1 MRLGLV
7 VSPSPG
13 SDPARSLL
21 AQARMCEE
29 AGIELAWLAGAD
41 ASSSLHRAALTAG
54 ATTSLRVVA
63 EVVAS
68 GHPLRIAEEAT
79 VADNCSNG
87 RLTLVLTEPPAD
99 DAGSRL
105 AETADVVTAAA
116 AGIPFRHSGRR
127 WTIPAGLAANAGREA
142 QVTVTPPSPQLEP
155 PLWLAGPAA
164 PAVARERGLSHVTG
178 EDESRADAD
187 AAWSATASKLGRAA
201 ARLRRP
207 ALRRLRTSTA
217 GGFDAGR
224 LVDDLLA
231 ERATWGLDTAFI
243 VLVDGLDDAARCA
256 AVKRLADHVRPRT
269 ALHALPPG
277 LERHWDEVLDGDGGA

>member
-1 MRLGLV
+1 MRLGLAL
-7 VSPSPG
+7 SPSPG
-13 SDPARSLL
+13 SEHARSLL
-21 AQARMCEE
+21 AQARTCEE
-29 AGIELAWLAGAD
+29 AGIELVWLPGAD
-41 ASSSLHRAALTAG
+41 GSASLHRAALTAG
-54 ATTSLRVVA
+54 ATASLRVAA
-63 EVVAS
+63 EVVVG

-87 RLTLVLTEPPAD
+87 RLILVLTQPPTD
-99 DAGSRL
+99 DAGGRL

-116 AGIPFRHSGRR
+116 AGIPFRHSGDR
-127 WTIPAGLAANAGREA
+127 WTIPAGLAANAGREPH
-142 QVTVTPPSPQLEP
+142 VTVMPPSPQLEP

-164 PAVARERGLSHVTG
+164 PTVAGERGLSHVTG
-178 EDESRADAD
+178 EDQGPADAA

-224 LVDDLLA
+224 LVEELLA
-231 ERATWGLDTAFI
+231 ERGSWGLDTAI
-243 VLVDGLDDAARCA
+243 VVLGAGLDDAARCA
-256 AVKRLADHVRPRT
+256 AVKRLAERVAPRT

-277 LERHWDEVLDGDGGA
+277 LERHWDEVLDGEGGV